1 VRGLGVRGAA
11 ALAAVVVAVV
21 AATPAMSAT
30 ARDLGGESEAARVSL
45 AKADAEGLLSDVQLP
60 EGAIL
65 ESSDPSVG
73 QGLPALPTSQ
83 PPARRDEIIEHRW
96 WRVPGEPQEV
106 LAWIEAHTPAGGSD
120 DTSPGGGPRGFLTVF
135 RFTPREPDAIAAES
149 LRIDGRPAEG
159 GGTALRLEG
168 EVAWFP
174 LRPASERI
182 PAHVKLIRIVERQ
195 KDFTRR
201 AHSFSAA
208 KTVSRP
214 AVVRHLIAA
223 IEALGPPPPAAAEP
237 HRRPDKPVSSTSFE
251 LQFRASPETEPLAR
265 LVVFSRSG
273 GVLVS
278 VGARKEPSLSE
289 SRSLQRLLEALLAG
303 SAHTFLPVR

>member
-1 VRGLGVRGAA
+1 VRGLRVRGAA
-11 ALAAVVVAVV
+11 ALAAVLVAGV
-21 AATPAMSAT
+21 AGLAAVSAI
-30 ARDLGGESEAARVSL
+30 ARTSGGESEAARSSL
-45 AKADAEGLLSDVQLP
+45 AQNDAEALLSALQLP
-60 EGAIL
+60 DGAVV

-73 QGLPALPTSQ
+73 QRLPAPLTSY
-83 PPARRDEIIEHRW
+83 PARPGEIIEHRY

-106 LAWIEAHTPAGGSD
+106 LAWIEAHNPAGAGRDVHSEGSD
-120 DTSPGGGPRGFLTVF
+120 AFTVF
-135 RFTPREPDAIAAES
+135 LSFTPTQPEVIAAEH
-149 LRIDGRPAEG
+149 LRIDARPAEG

-168 EVAWFP
+168 EVAWFS

-182 PAHVKLIRIVERQ
+182 PAQVKLIRIVERQ

-214 AVVRHLIAA
+214 AVVKHVLAA
-223 IEALGPPPPAAAEP
+223 IEVLGTPPPTAAEP
-237 HRRPDKPVSSTSFE
+237 QNLPGKTDSSTSFE
-251 LQFRASPETEPLAR
+251 LQFRASPQTEPLAR
-265 LVVFSRSG
+265 LVVFSNSER
-273 GVLVS
+273 VLVS

-303 SAHTFLPVR
+303 SAHTFLPVQ